1 MNEESMSEL
10 KKVAVWMFGNVKTSE
25 GFWYSH
31 YIHLIDG
38 LSEEQLFWIPDPKKL
53 PIIWHIGHIAHRE
66 RSHIGKIIQKLEGRI
81 IPSEYEIFGTDW
93 WPVDQ
98 IRKSIDSVK
107 NVITWATEV
116 RFESQKFISSLNN
129 EDFYSVVE
137 TGEDMLNVAHWLFI
151 TASHTALH
159 YGKIQLLRS
168 LLEDDLDSPC

>member
-1 MNEESMSEL
+1 MSEL
-10 KKVAVWMFGNVKTSE
+10 KKVALWMFGNVKTDE

-66 RSHIGKIIQKLEGRI
+66 RIHIGKIIQRLEGNI
-81 IPSEYEIFGTDW
+81 IPSGYDIFGTDW
-93 WPVDQ
+93 WPLDE

-107 NVITWATEV
+107 NIITWATEV
-116 RFESQKFISSLNN
+116 RYKSQKFISSLND
-129 EDFYSVVE
+129 EAFYSVVE
-137 TGEDMLNVAHWLFI
+137 TGEGVLSVAHWLFI

-159 YGKIQLLRS
+159 YGKIQLLRA
-168 LLEDDLDSPC
+168 LLYDKLDSPC

>member
-1 MNEESMSEL
+1 MSEL
-10 KKVAVWMFGNVKTSE
+10 KKVALWMFGNVKTPE

-31 YIHLIDG
+31 YIHIIDG

-66 RSHIGKIIQKLEGRI
+66 RTHIGYIIQKLKGNI
-81 IPSEYEIFGTDW
+81 IPTGYEIFGTDW
-93 WPVDQ
+93 WPIDE

-107 NVITWATEV
+107 NVINWATEV
-116 RFESQKFISSLNN
+116 RNQSQKFISSLDD
-129 EDFYSVVE
+129 EIFYSIIE
-137 TGEDMLNVAHWLFI
+137 TGEEELSVAHWLFI

-168 LLEDDLDSPC
+168 LLENTLDSPC

>member
-1 MNEESMSEL
+1 MSEQ
-10 KKVAVWMFGNVKTSE
+10 KKVALWMFGDVKTIE

-31 YIHLIDG
+31 YVSLIDG

-66 RSHIGKIIQKLEGRI
+66 RFHIGKFLQKLENNI
-81 IPSEYEIFGTDW
+81 IPADYEIFGTDW
-93 WPVDQ
+93 WPVDE

-116 RFESQKFISSLNN
+116 RYESQKYISSIMD
-129 EDFYSVVE
+129 EEFYSVVE
-137 TGEDMLNVAHWLFI
+137 TGEGSLSVAHWLFI

-159 YGKIQLLRS
+159 YGKIQLLRA
-168 LLEDDLDSPC
+168 LLEDKIDSPC

>member
-1 MNEESMSEL
+1 MSEL
-10 KKVAVWMFGNVKTSE
+10 KKFALWMFGNVKTVE

-31 YIHLIDG
+31 YIHLIND
-38 LSEEQLFWIPDPKKL
+38 LSEDQLFWIPDPKKL

-66 RSHIGKIIQKLEGRI
+66 RSHIGKIIQRLEGNI
-81 IPSEYEIFGTDW
+81 IPTGYEIFGTDW
-93 WPVDQ
+93 WPIDE

-107 NVITWATEV
+107 NVVTWATEV
-116 RFESQKFISSLNN
+116 RYKSQKFISSLSD

-137 TGEDMLNVAHWLFI
+137 TGEDIKNVSQWLFI

-168 LLEDDLDSPC
+168 LLEDELDSPC